1 MLAPAFLKLRSMMN
15 LILQT
20 ATLKTVSLGVMFV
33 IMMGNTDLSVGSQ
46 IAICGV
52 VGALVVS
59 KFPENSAMGAAAA
72 ILATLATAVACGAFN
87 GFFDRHMRVSP
98 FMTTLATMELYRGI
112 SSGPLRRRARWIE
125 QQHL

>member
-1 MLAPAFLKLRSMMN
+1 
-15 LILQT
+15 
-20 ATLKTVSLGVMFV
+20 MFV

-87 GFFDRHMRVSP
+87 GFLIAYAASV
-98 FMTTLATMELYRGI
+98 LYDNIGDHGAL
-112 SSGPLRRRARWIE
+112 SGNFSGPLRRRARWIE